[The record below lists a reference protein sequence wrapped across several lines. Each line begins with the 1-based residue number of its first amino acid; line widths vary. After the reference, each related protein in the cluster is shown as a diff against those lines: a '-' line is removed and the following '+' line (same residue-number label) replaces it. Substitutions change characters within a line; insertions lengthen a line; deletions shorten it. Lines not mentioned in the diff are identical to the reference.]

1 VDYIILDILT
11 DYVVPFLI
19 VLTILVFVHEMGH
32 FLVARYNNVRV
43 EIFSIG
49 FGAELFGFNDNRG
62 TRWKFSAIPLG
73 GYVKMFGEG
82 EVIEGEGKDK
92 ERELTDEE
100 KAVSFY
106 HKRLG
111 QRAAIVF
118 AGPLANFVFAVIVL
132 AGLFF
137 VSGAPKLL
145 AGIGTVQPGSAAEKS
160 GISAGDKVIM
170 IAGQEVKWFEDLRQ
184 IVIKNPNIPLSMEVI
199 RDNSQLTLIVTP
211 KVQVF
216 EDGGIEK
223 EIGLLG
229 VTPLLEMVEYTNVG
243 PLDAVVMG
251 AERTYGLTLQIL
263 NAVGRMITGSVS
275 RKELGGPLR
284 IAQMSGQMAQG
295 GLASMVF
302 FLAALSINLGLINL
316 FPIPMLDGGHL
327 LFYFIEAIMGRP
339 VNEKAQEYSF
349 RFGLILVLLLM
360 VFVTWN
366 DLVQLEVF
374 EYFKNLVS

>member
-1 VDYIILDILT
+1 LDILVN
-11 DYVVPFLI
+11 YVVPFLI
-19 VLTILVFVHEMGH
+19 VLTILVFVHELGH

-43 EIFSIG
+43 EVFSVG
-49 FGAELFGFNDNRG
+49 FGAELFGFHDSHG

-82 EVIEGEGKDK
+82 EIIAGEGNDK
-92 ERELTDEE
+92 ERNLTEEE

-118 AGPLANFVFAVIVL
+118 AGPLANFIFAIIVL

-137 VSGAPKLL
+137 ASGAPNLL
-145 AGIGTVQPGSAAEKS
+145 AGVGTVQSGSAAEKA
-160 GISAGDKVIM
+160 GIAAGDRVIM
-170 IAGQEVKWFEDLRQ
+170 IAGQDVKWFKDLRQ
-184 IVIKNPNIPLSMEVI
+184 IVIENPNTPLSMEVV
-199 RDNSQLTLIVTP
+199 RNNTQLTLIATP
-211 KVQVF
+211 DVKVVD
-216 EDGGIEK
+216 DGGIEK
-223 EIGLLG
+223 EVGLLG
-229 VTPLLEMVEYTNVG
+229 ITPDPEMVEYTNLG

-251 AERTYGLTLQIL
+251 AERTYGLTLRIL
-263 NAVGRMITGSVS
+263 SAVGLMITGSVS
-275 RKELGGPLR
+275 KEELGGPLR

-327 LFYFIEAIMGRP
+327 LFYSIEAIMGRP

-366 DLVQLEVF
+366 DLVQLRVF
-374 EYFKNLVS
+374 EYFVGLVS

>member
-1 VDYIILDILT
+1 MDILI

-19 VLTILVFVHEMGH
+19 VLTILVFVHELGH
-32 FLVARYNNVRV
+32 FLVARYNNVKV
-43 EIFSIG
+43 ETFSIG
-49 FGAELFGFNDNRG
+49 FGAELFGFYDSLG

-82 EVIEGEGKDK
+82 EIITGEGKDK
-92 ERELTDEE
+92 ERNLTEEE
-100 KAVSFY
+100 KEVSFY

-118 AGPLANFVFAVIVL
+118 AGPLANFIFAVIVL

-137 VSGAPKLL
+137 ASGAPNLL
-145 AGIGTVQPGSAAEKS
+145 AGVGTVQSGSAAEKA
-160 GISAGDKVIM
+160 GIAAGDRVIM
-170 IAGQEVKWFEDLRQ
+170 IAGQDVKWFKDLRQ
-184 IVIKNPNIPLSMEVI
+184 IVIENPNTPLSMEVI
-199 RDNSQLTLIVTP
+199 RSNAQLTLIATP
-211 KVQVF
+211 KVKVV
-216 EDGGIEK
+216 EEGGVEK

-229 VTPLLEMVEYTNVG
+229 ITPDPKMVEYTNVG

-251 AERTYGLTLQIL
+251 AERTYGLTVRIL
-263 NAVGRMITGSVS
+263 SAVGLMITGSVS
-275 RKELGGPLR
+275 KEELGGPLR

-366 DLVQLEVF
+366 DLVQLRVL
-374 EYFKNLVS
+374 EYFVNLVS

>member
-1 VDYIILDILT
+1 MDILVN
-11 DYVVPFLI
+11 YVVPFLI
-19 VLTILVFVHEMGH
+19 VLTILVFVHELGH

-43 EIFSIG
+43 EVFSVG
-49 FGAELFGFNDNRG
+49 FGAELFGFHDSHG

-82 EVIEGEGKDK
+82 EIIAGEGNDK
-92 ERELTDEE
+92 ERNLTEEE

-118 AGPLANFVFAVIVL
+118 AGPLANFIFAIIVL

-137 VSGAPKLL
+137 ASGAPNLL
-145 AGIGTVQPGSAAEKS
+145 AGVGTVQSGSAAEKA
-160 GISAGDKVIM
+160 GIAAGDKVIM
-170 IAGQEVKWFEDLRQ
+170 IAGQDVKWFKDLRQ
-184 IVIKNPNIPLSMEVI
+184 IVIENPNTPLSMEVV
-199 RDNSQLTLIVTP
+199 RNNTQLTLIATP
-211 KVQVF
+211 DVKVVD
-216 EDGGIEK
+216 DGGIEK
-223 EIGLLG
+223 EVGLLG
-229 VTPLLEMVEYTNVG
+229 ITPDPEMVEYTNLG

-251 AERTYGLTLQIL
+251 AERTYGLTLRIL
-263 NAVGRMITGSVS
+263 SAVGLMITGSVS
-275 RKELGGPLR
+275 KEELGGPLR

-327 LFYFIEAIMGRP
+327 LFYSIEAIMGRP

-366 DLVQLEVF
+366 DLVQLRVF
-374 EYFKNLVS
+374 EYFVGLVS

>member
-1 VDYIILDILT
+1 MDLILDILI
-11 DYVVPFLI
+11 DYALPFLV
-19 VLTILVFVHEMGH
+19 VLTILVFVHELGH

-49 FGAELFGFNDNRG
+49 FGTELFGFNDKHG

-82 EVIEGEGKDK
+82 EIVSGEGKDK
-92 ERELTDEE
+92 ERKLTEEE
-100 KAVSFY
+100 KEVSFF

-118 AGPLANFVFAVIVL
+118 AGPLANFVFAIIVL

-137 VSGAPKLL
+137 SSGVPNLL
-145 AGIGTVQPGSAAEKS
+145 AGIGTIQKGSAAQRAGLVE
-160 GISAGDKVIM
+160 GDKVIM
-170 IAGQEVKWFEDLRQ
+170 IAGQEVKWFQDLRQ
-184 IVIKNPNIPLSMEVI
+184 VIINSPNSPLSMQVI
-199 RDNSQLTLIVTP
+199 RNNTQLSLVATP
-211 KVQVF
+211 EVKVIK
-216 EDGGIEK
+216 EDGIER
-223 EIGLLG
+223 EIGVLG
-229 VTPLLEMVEYTNVG
+229 VTPHPEMVEYKNVG
-243 PLDAVVMG
+243 PLDAVVIG
-251 AERTYGLTLQIL
+251 VERTYGLTIRIL
-263 NAVGRMITGSVS
+263 NAVGLMITGSIS
-275 RKELGGPLR
+275 KDELGGPLR

-295 GLASMVF
+295 GLASLVF

-327 LFYFIEAIMGRP
+327 LFYFVEAILGRP

-366 DLVQLEVF
+366 DLVQLRVF
-374 EYFKNLVS
+374 EYFLRLVS

>member
-1 VDYIILDILT
+1 MDIIIN
-11 DYVVPFLI
+11 YVVPFLV
-19 VLTILVFVHEMGH
+19 VLTILVFVHELGH
-32 FLVARYNNVRV
+32 FLVARYNNVKV
-43 EIFSIG
+43 EVFSIG
-49 FGAELFGFNDNRG
+49 FGAEIFGFFDKHG

-82 EVIEGEGKDK
+82 EVVATEGREK
-92 ERELTDEE
+92 ERDLTEEE

-118 AGPLANFVFAVIVL
+118 AGPLANFVFAIIVL

-137 VSGAPKLL
+137 TSGAPKLL
-145 AGIGTVQPGSAAEKS
+145 AGVGEVQKGSAADKA
-160 GISAGDKVIM
+160 GIVVGDKIIK

-184 IVIKNPNIPLSMEVI
+184 VVIKNPNISLSMEVI
-199 RDNSQLTLIVTP
+199 RDKTQLTIIAIPKAKIV
-211 KVQVF
+211 
-216 EDGGIEK
+216 EEGGVEK

-229 VTPLLEMVEYTNVG
+229 VTPNPEMIEYMNVG
-243 PLDAVVMG
+243 PLDAMLMG
-251 AERTYGLTLQIL
+251 VERTYGLTVRIL
-263 NAVGRMITGSVS
+263 EAVGLMITGAVS
-275 RKELGGPLR
+275 KEELGGPLR

-295 GLASMVF
+295 GTASLVF

-327 LFYFIEAIMGRP
+327 LFYFIEAIIGRP
-339 VNEKAQEYSF
+339 LNEKAQEYSF

-366 DLVQLEVF
+366 DLVQLKVF
-374 EYFKNLVS
+374 EYFANLIS

>member
-1 VDYIILDILT
+1 LDILVN
-11 DYVVPFLI
+11 YVVPFLI
-19 VLTILVFVHEMGH
+19 VLTILVFVHELGH

-43 EIFSIG
+43 EVFSVG
-49 FGAELFGFNDNRG
+49 FGAELFGFHDSHG

-82 EVIEGEGKDK
+82 EIIAGEGNDK
-92 ERELTDEE
+92 ERNLTEEE

-118 AGPLANFVFAVIVL
+118 AGPLANFIFAIIVL

-137 VSGAPKLL
+137 ASGAPNLL
-145 AGIGTVQPGSAAEKS
+145 AGVGTVQSGSAAEKA
-160 GISAGDKVIM
+160 GIAAGDKVIM
-170 IAGQEVKWFEDLRQ
+170 IAGQDVKWFKDLRQ
-184 IVIKNPNIPLSMEVI
+184 IVIENPNTPLSMEVV
-199 RDNSQLTLIVTP
+199 RNNTQLTLIATP
-211 KVQVF
+211 DVKVVD
-216 EDGGIEK
+216 DGGIEK
-223 EIGLLG
+223 EVGLLG
-229 VTPLLEMVEYTNVG
+229 ITPDPEMVEYTNLG

-251 AERTYGLTLQIL
+251 AERTYGLTLRIL
-263 NAVGRMITGSVS
+263 SAVGLMITGSVS
-275 RKELGGPLR
+275 KEELGGPLR
-284 IAQMSGQMAQG
+284 IAQMSGQMAQN

-327 LFYFIEAIMGRP
+327 LFYSIEAIMGRP

-366 DLVQLEVF
+366 DLVQLRVF
-374 EYFKNLVS
+374 EYFVGLVS

>member
-1 VDYIILDILT
+1 MDILT

-19 VLTILVFVHEMGH
+19 VLTILVFVHELGH

-49 FGAELFGFNDNRG
+49 FGAELFGFNDSHG

-82 EVIEGEGKDK
+82 EVIAGEGMGKD
-92 ERELTDEE
+92 RTLTDEE

-118 AGPLANFVFAVIVL
+118 AGPLANFVFAVVVL

-137 VSGAPKLL
+137 ASGAPYML
-145 AGIGTVQPGSAAEKS
+145 AGIGTVQPGSAAEKA
-160 GISAGDKVIM
+160 GLAIGDKVIM
-170 IAGQEVKWFEDLRQ
+170 VAGQEVKGFQDLRQ
-184 IVIKNPNIPLSMEVI
+184 IVIKNPNTPLSLEVI
-199 RDNSQLTLIVTP
+199 RDNIQLTLIATP
-211 KVQVF
+211 RVKVV
-216 EDGGIEK
+216 EKGGLEE

-229 VTPLLEMVEYTNVG
+229 ITPHPEMIEYTNVG

-251 AERTYGLTLQIL
+251 VERTYGLTLKIL
-263 NAVGRMITGSVS
+263 NAVGLMITGSVS
-275 RKELGGPLR
+275 RDELGGPLR

-349 RFGLILVLLLM
+349 RFGLILVLVLM

-366 DLVQLEVF
+366 DLIQLKVF